1 MKEAQGAGE
10 VKSLY
15 SPRQGQQRGHI
26 RQLGFETMERAHG
39 LFCFLDEAEVAFL
52 AIEVHGRVDVAYGN
66 VMAHKGLGQHG
77 FLEAVMGEPLV
88 EGIASHDLAAGHEV
102 AGPEG
107 VIGVREPA
115 GKLAGTFRCPFIA
128 IAKARRIALFRY
140 VVSAI
145 DHFALGGEEAEEIVF
160 SRNGHVAV
168 DEEQPGVVGSRG

>member
-15 SPRQGQQRGHI
+15 SPRQGQQRGHVC
-26 RQLGFETMERAHG
+26 QLGFETMERAHG

-66 VMAHKGLGQHG
+66 VMAHKGLGQHSL
-77 FLEAVMGEPLV
+77 LEAVMREPLV

-102 AGPEG
+102 ASPEG
-107 VIGVREPA
+107 VIGAREPA
-115 GKLAGTFRCPFIA
+115 GKLAGMFRRPLIA
-128 IAKARRIALFRY
+128 IAKARGIALFRY

-145 DHFALGGEEAEEIVF
+145 DHFALGGEEAKEVVF
-160 SRNGHVAV
+160 
-168 DEEQPGVVGSRG
+168 